1 MIIILIHYRLH
12 YISDCCTSLTWSPF
26 TIHDMNGCSRQCCQN
41 THNLSVLDIM
51 QYRAYFNELP
61 KNAKRKWIL
70 DFIATHSSYQAASK
84 LPDIS
89 YTICGKKVC
98 QNVWIATLGISSSFF
113 YCIRKKFLNGSVAII
128 KEPNQSPSQKTQKAI
143 AWIQNY
149 VDLLGDHLP
158 HRMIVHLPSNL
169 TKVGIY
175 HKMVDDFQQ
184 RKQASD
190 TVSQSN
196 FFKIWDEHFS
206 HVTIPKVDLAIRI
219 CIMIT
224 FGIILFIW
232 QENRFTKCDICSV
245 IKSEKEKT
253 MNPNKIAELNIVL
266 AEHLALQ
273 M

>member
-61 KNAKRKWIL
+61 KNAKCKWIL

-128 KEPNQSPSQKTQKAI
+128 KEPSRSPSQKNAEGNSMDTKLCRLTWRPPATQNDCSFAQQLNESWHI
-143 AWIQNY
+143 SQN
-149 VDLLGDHLP
+149 G
-158 HRMIVHLPSNL
+158 
-169 TKVGIY
+169 G
-175 HKMVDDFQQ
+175 
-184 RKQASD
+184 
-190 TVSQSN
+190 
-196 FFKIWDEHFS
+196 
-206 HVTIPKVDLAIRI
+206 
-219 CIMIT
+219 
-224 FGIILFIW
+224 
-232 QENRFTKCDICSV
+232 
-245 IKSEKEKT
+245 
-253 MNPNKIAELNIVL
+253 
-266 AEHLALQ
+266 
-273 M
+273 